1 MSTQKAPTS
10 QPQVTGQH
18 GGAIGLGLIV
28 ALWLLLNPA
37 GATTGSGANY
47 CTQTASCM
55 RRADRLAADQA
66 GRSLIRAAGRC
77 RSHDLNR

>member
-47 CTQTASCM
+47 CTQTAGFM
-55 RRADRLAADQA
+55 RRTDALSMDQA
-66 GRSLIRAAGRC
+66 RRSSVRAAGHYLG
-77 RSHDLNR
+77 HDLIP